1 MDDFWSTSL
10 LVAFWGLFFSLIGS
24 FLELV
29 GLASS
34 FLGSLVGSLLELVG
48 FVGSL
53 VDFISPKERSLE
65 KELALLLV
73 TLLSASELVFE
84 LAFGTGLTLDLLG
97 WCSPRMVLFLR
108 ELWLLVD
115 GLVLGGDFSSF

>member
-1 MDDFWSTSL
+1 M
-10 LVAFWGLFFSLIGS
+10 FFSLVGS

-29 GLASS
+29 GLVSS
-34 FLGSLVGSLLELVG
+34 FLGSLVGSLLEPLFGSLLELVG
-48 FVGSL
+48 YVGSL

-65 KELALLLV
+65 NKLALLLV